1 MLDTAQVL
9 AALEAKQEGFLEA
22 QQVGEETLAILGLAL
37 ETIPACTLAE
47 VAQLLAGIANPGARP
62 TSEIERFNDLVLA
75 FPQQWTDHT
84 AARNWARSILENV
97 PTFAADGSQIPP
109 SRELSIPVGLVQ
121 VGWFENRHRPEGQFV
136 KDVFVEILTPA
147 DTLNPDGRRIG
158 PLKEIVNWRRFALEM
173 ARLTAYMQANA
184 QAEPKPICFFDG
196 SLVISF
202 VQHLFPEHQALY
214 VNAVKQ
220 LLAVSTETGVP
231 LVGYVDGSYA
241 NDLTTLAAHF
251 AGMPL
256 DTRVSDGELLR
267 PRMAWGDRTLV
278 FACARDDG
286 VLDKY
291 YDEVYFVY
299 LKTTADNPP
308 ARVEFPRW
316 VFERGEHERV
326 IDLVRAECVVGLGY
340 PYCLETADAVAVLTA
355 EDRERF
361 YALFQRFAESINL
374 PLRFSRKATS
384 KRLRRV

>member
-1 MLDTAQVL
+1 MLDPAQVL
-9 AALEAKQEGFLEA
+9 AALEARQDEFLEA

-75 FPQQWTDHT
+75 FPQQWSDHH
-84 AARNWARSILENV
+84 AARTWARSILEGV

-202 VQHLFPEHQALY
+202 VQHLYPDHQALY

-220 LLAVSTETGVP
+220 LLAVSAETGVP
-231 LVGYVDGSYA
+231 LA
-241 NDLTTLAAHF
+241 ALAAHF
-251 AGMPL
+251 AGMPP
-256 DTRVSDGELLR
+256 DIRVSDGELLR

-361 YALFQRFAESINL
+361 YALFQRFAEGINL